1 MKASELRA
9 KDVAA
14 LEKEVSDLLK
24 AHFGLR
30 MQKATQQLSNT
41 SVLSKTR
48 RDIAR
53 ARTIITE
60 KKKGA
65 AKSAKP
71 KQQRQA
77 RPRSSVPSSAA
88 WSATS
93 APRP

>member
-14 LEKEVSDLLK
+14 LEKEVTDLLR

-41 SVLSKTR
+41 SQLGRTR
-48 RDIAR
+48 RDVAR
-53 ARTIITE
+53 AKTILAE

-65 AKSAKP
+65 K
-71 KQQRQA
+71 
-77 RPRSSVPSSAA
+77 
-88 WSATS
+88 
-93 APRP
+93 

>member
-9 KDVAA
+9 KDGAG

-30 MQKATQQLSNT
+30 MQKATQQLTNHT
-41 SVLSKTR
+41 VLGKTR

-53 ARTIITE
+53 VKTVLTE

-65 AKSAKP
+65 AK
-71 KQQRQA
+71 
-77 RPRSSVPSSAA
+77 
-88 WSATS
+88 
-93 APRP
+93 